1 MMNKFEPK
9 RVELKNGKI
18 VLIRQATI
26 LDAEKLLNCIKRY
39 VPQSDYIPKFG
50 HEITL
55 TVKQEE
61 EWISSFIVND
71 NSLLLIAEFD
81 DEIIGNIDL
90 TGNRREIMAHTAVIG
105 MGMLGEWQN
114 QGLGTVLLS
123 SIIDWAKQNPILEL
137 IWLQVYT
144 ENFLGMKLYQK
155 MGFQENGVIK
165 NFFKQDGSYFDNLTM
180 SMNVK

>member
-1 MMNKFEPK
+1 MIKFEPK
-9 RVELKNGKI
+9 KVELKNGKI

-26 LDAEKLLNCIKRY
+26 LDAERLLNCIKQY
-39 VPQSDYIPKFG
+39 VPQSDYIPKYG

-55 TVKQEE
+55 TLRQEE
-61 EWISSFIVND
+61 DWINSFIIND
-71 NSLLLIAEFD
+71 NSLLLVVEFD
-81 DEIIGNIDL
+81 NQIIGNIDL
-90 TGNRREIMAHTAVIG
+90 TGSRREIMEHTAVIG

-114 QGLGTVLLS
+114 VGLGTMLLS
-123 SIIDWAKQNPILEL
+123 LTVDWAKQNPILEL

-144 ENFLGMKLYQK
+144 ANVSGMGLYHK

-180 SMNVK
+180 SMSVK